1 MVVRNKKIRFNGQ
14 LYEDGWDRVLTV
26 HNTEEFIEILQ
37 DLDVQQEILSICGGT
52 IDPAII
58 EKQLEDYIKAN
69 PGKIAGDVK
78 VFKYQTGVSYKEND
92 MVVSGKALYL
102 AKRDIQDTTQITTD
116 DFITLSGGGSSPSG
130 DPGSFDRTDKTAVAV
145 GGLPA
150 NSSVDGMSV
159 KEVLEAILFPYQAPS
174 VSFTINPATITY
186 EVGST
191 VSLITFTISAGKKT
205 QEIKSIKIYD
215 GSTLVTTI
223 NNAVATGG
231 TFTYSYSCNI
241 KNTTTLK
248 VEVSDGTKTTS
259 ATKEVKFVNR
269 SYYGFVPDGS
279 TIDEAAIKGLQ
290 NSALSTEKK
299 LTYTAT
305 CNNAKI
311 IYAYPQSFGALTS
324 ILDSSGFQYISSY
337 KQSTMTVNGVAYYV
351 YELIDPV
358 SLTDFKQIFA

>member
-1 MVVRNKKIRFNGQ
+1 MYVRTKKIRFNGQ

-26 HNTEEFIEILQ
+26 HNTDEFIDVLQ
-37 DLDVQQEILSICGGT
+37 DLDVRQEILAICGGT
-52 IDPAII
+52 IDPAVI
-58 EKQLEDYIKAN
+58 ERLLKDYIAAN
-69 PGKIAGDVK
+69 PGKIAGDIK

-116 DFITLSGGGSSPSG
+116 DFIALSGGGSSPSG

-159 KEVLEAILFPYQAPS
+159 KEVLEAILFPYQQPT
-174 VSFTINPATITY
+174 VSFTISPATNIY
-186 EVGST
+186 EAGNT
-191 VSLITFTISAGKKT
+191 ISLITFNISAGKKT
-205 QEIKSIKIYD
+205 QDIKSIKIYD

-223 NNAVATGG
+223 TTAVANGG
-231 TFTYSYSCNI
+231 TFNYTYNCSI
-241 KNTTTLK
+241 RNTTTLK
-248 VEVSDGTKTTS
+248 VEVSDGTKTAS
-259 ATKEVKFVNR
+259 ATKEIKFVNK
-269 SYYGFVPDGS
+269 SYYGFVPDGT

-290 NSALSTEKK
+290 NSVLSTNNR
-299 LTYTAT
+299 LTYTVT
-305 CNNAKI
+305 CNDSKI
-311 IYAYPQSFGALTS
+311 VYAYPQSFGALTS

-337 KQSTMTVNGVAYYV
+337 NQSTMTINGVAYYV
-351 YELIDPV
+351 YEIIDPV